1 MSDLS
6 VYELRLTGFTFPGA
20 LPNDK
25 ANFRIVA
32 EVRYITA
39 DGGFATD
46 HAVLPGLDTFWE
58 CATDK
63 AGEPNYVRADGSA
76 SFNMKKVDTWDALM
90 LMFKAAS
97 VHSVKLTV
105 FDVNRQDAWDKI
117 KDQLGP
123 VLDAVLSKAS
133 AALPAVGGPFG
144 SLIKNSLGGASE
156 DVEAYLL
163 KKLAGGGDKVLFK
176 GSARLHTPTPPS
188 VFAQKIAGQGSFGN
202 YSIEVALEQ
211 VTSLALAA
219 GGGAPGGVG

>member
-1 MSDLS
+1 MPGVSI
-6 VYELRLTGFTFPGA
+6 YELRLTGFSFPA
-20 LPNDK
+20 VLPNDK

-32 EVRYITA
+32 EVRYVTPE
-39 DGGFATD
+39 GGFASD

-76 SFNMKKVDTWDALM
+76 SFDMTKVDAWDALM
-90 LMFKAAS
+90 LMFRATS

-117 KDQLGP
+117 KDNLGP
-123 VLDAVLSKAS
+123 VLDAVMSKAS
-133 AALPAVGGPFG
+133 AALPAIGGPFG
-144 SLIKNSLGGASE
+144 ALIKTSLGDASE

-176 GSARLHTPTPPS
+176 GSARLHTPTAPA
-188 VFAQKIAGQGSFGN
+188 VFAQTIAGQGSFGK
-202 YSIEVALEQ
+202 YALDVAIEQ
-211 VTSLALAA
+211 VTSLAAAA
-219 GGGAPGGVG
+219 GGPGGV

>member
-1 MSDLS
+1 MPGVS
-6 VYELRLTGFTFPGA
+6 VYELRLTSFNFPSA

-32 EVRYITA
+32 EVRYVTG
-39 DGGFATD
+39 DGAFTTD
-46 HAVLPGLDTFWE
+46 HVVMPGLDTFWE

-63 AGEPNYVRADGSA
+63 SAEPNYVRADGAA
-76 SFNMKKVDTWDALM
+76 SIDMVKVDSWDALI

-123 VLDAVLSKAS
+123 VLNAVLSKAS
-133 AALPAVGGPFG
+133 AALPAIGGPFG
-144 SLIKNSLGGASE
+144 ALIKNSLGGASE

-163 KKLAGGGDKVLFK
+163 KRLAGGGDKVLFK
-176 GSARLHTPTPPS
+176 GSARLHTPTPPQ
-188 VFAQKIAGQGSFGN
+188 VFTQKIAGQGSFGN

-211 VTSLALAA
+211 VTSLAVA
-219 GGGAPGGVG
+219 GAEPRT

>member
-1 MSDLS
+1 MAS
-6 VYELRLTGFTFPGA
+6 VSIYELRLSGFDFPST

-32 EVRYITA
+32 EVRYITP

-46 HAVLPGLDTFWE
+46 HVVLPGLDTFWE
-58 CATDK
+58 CASDK
-63 AGEPNYVRADGSA
+63 AAEPNYVRADGAA
-76 SFNMKKVDTWDALM
+76 SFDMVKIDAWDALI

-117 KDQLGP
+117 KDHLGP
-123 VLDAVLSKAS
+123 VLEALMSKAS
-133 AALPAVGGPFG
+133 AAIPALGGSIG
-144 SLIKNSLGGASE
+144 ALVNNSLGDASE

-176 GSARLHTPTPPS
+176 GSARLHTPTAPS
-188 VFAQKIAGQGSFGN
+188 AFVQRIAGQGTSGK
-202 YSIEVALEQ
+202 YSLEVTLEQ
-211 VTSLALAA
+211 VTPLAA
-219 GGGAPGGVG
+219 AAGRV